1 MILNYA
7 FSELSTATQDDYLE
21 RYLSHARHGVIVSNA
36 AVFADRIGGRSD
48 DELVQWLRNA
58 RIPAS
63 IKDEQ
68 TCDLLT
74 PIDALCG
81 VRLIHW

>member
-1 MILNYA
+1 MISNYA

-21 RYLSHARHGVIVSNA
+21 RYLRHARHGVIVSNA
-36 AVFADRIGGRSD
+36 AVFAHHIGGRTD
-48 DELVQWLRNA
+48 VELVQWLRNA